1 MKSGV
6 RLKHANHTWK
16 WCVKR
21 ALQGISDYLC
31 ECGLISDSCVRQPTY
46 WTSKHV
52 HSVICLCVCVCSV
65 WHGDDSGS
73 GYRVRD
79 DGHVWRSCWHWAW
92 CLSAHSHSGRE
103 VFTSASTLLHILY
116 TFLLKG
122 LLFFLGMWVS
132 VWSSMK
138 GLSLTSP
145 WYNCKGWRHKTP
157 SYLLTSLTVMF

>member
-1 MKSGV
+1 MRLLLFLVGGIFMKSGM
-6 RLKHANHTWK
+6 RLKRANHTWK
-16 WCVKR
+16 CCVKR

-31 ECGLISDSCVRQPTY
+31 QCDLISDSCVRQPTC

-52 HSVICLCVCVCSV
+52 HSVICLCVCSV

-92 CLSAHSHSGRE
+92 CLFAHSHSGRE
-103 VFTSASTLLHILY
+103 VFTSASTLVYILY

-122 LLFFLGMWVS
+122 LLFFLGMWYIGEQI
-132 VWSSMK
+132 SMVK
-138 GLSLTSP
+138 HEMTFINFALI
-145 WYNCKGWRHKTP
+145 
-157 SYLLTSLTVMF
+157 